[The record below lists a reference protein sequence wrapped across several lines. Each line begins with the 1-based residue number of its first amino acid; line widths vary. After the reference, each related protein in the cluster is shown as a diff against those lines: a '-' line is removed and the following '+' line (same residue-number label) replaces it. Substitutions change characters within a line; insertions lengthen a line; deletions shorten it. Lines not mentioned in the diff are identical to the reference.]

1 MITVTVYKNRD
12 NTVDLEMRAD
22 GQAQNITGT
31 TRMVLTIGDTVIDSQ
46 LYAGSFDWNTNGANG
61 QLSLTLGLL
70 ANLIKMRAA
79 TYLSSLVFYDATYT
93 SGLRWGN
100 GFQTKIVE

>member
-12 NTVDLEMRAD
+12 NTIDLEMRAD

-46 LYAGSFDWNTNGANG
+46 FFANAFDWSTNGASG
-61 QLSLTLGLL
+61 QLTLSLGQLNAIL
-70 ANLIKMRAA
+70 AMRNA
-79 TYLSSLVFYDATYT
+79 TYRATLDFYDATYT

-100 GFQTKIVE
+100 GLQVKIAE